1 MTGFRAPARALSSI
15 AACLAG
21 LAIGGVS
28 PVAAQ
33 EGVGAGVLMTTTATV
48 QTIDLESRLVTLED
62 GDGRVTAVHVG
73 PQVVNLP
80 QVRPGDRVN
89 VSRYQAVAIDI
100 AKPAAGSAPV
110 ATQTAEATLAEPGEL
125 PYGDASVVTRITAQV
140 VGLNPAEHTIM
151 FMGPAGGVRTVFVKR
166 PRVRQLLNQLQ
177 VGDMVQ
183 ISFVE
188 SEAISVEAAS

>member
-1 MTGFRAPARALSSI
+1 MVGLRTRAWAWSSI
-15 AACLAG
+15 AAGLFG

-33 EGVGAGVLMTTTATV
+33 EGAGAGVLMTTTATV
-48 QTIDLESRLVTLED
+48 RTIDLESRLVTLED

-100 AKPAAGSAPV
+100 AKPVAGSAPV

-140 VGLNPAEHTIM
+140 VGLNPTQHTIM
-151 FMGPAGGVRTVFVKR
+151 VIGPAGGVRTVFVKR